1 MERRSD
7 RPVWA
12 GTRGTELVEVGVL
25 IVQLALDTGLLADVI
40 QRICEWRGRQRVQHV
55 EIEVNGSRLVVSD
68 ATDEQ
73 QQALIDHFVKATSG
87 KF

>member
-40 QRICEWRGRQRVQHV
+40 QRICEWRGRQRVQNV